1 MKYKVIDGDLIK
13 LALVGTFD
21 VITHGCNCFCT
32 CGAGIAVPMART
44 FGCDNFPL
52 ERRTGFSRIDDDDED
67 TYTYDTG
74 NYKNINKLG
83 QIDYQDVPISLKL
96 GHRIGGY
103 SLPKPDDIILVTVVN
118 SYTQYSPG
126 SPLPGQTIPLDY
138 DALSLCMRKINFQF
152 KGQHIGLPKI
162 GAGLAGGDWSRIED
176 IIKEELK
183 DCDVTIVNYKKV

>member
-1 MKYKVIDGDLIK
+1 MKYNIVEGDLIK

-21 VITHGCNCFCT
+21 VISHGCNTFCT
-32 CGAGIAVPMART
+32 MGAGIAVPMAKA

-52 ERRTGFSRIDDDDED
+52 ERRIAVRRIDDDDDE
-67 TYTYDTG
+67 YTYDTG
-74 NYKNINKLG
+74 NYGNINKLG
-83 QIDYQDVPISLKL
+83 QIDYQVVPVSLRL

-138 DALSLCMRKINFQF
+138 DALTLCMRKINFTF
-152 KGQHIGLPKI
+152 NGKHVGIPKI
-162 GAGLAGGDWSRIED
+162 GAGLAGGDWDRIEK

-183 DCDVTIVNYKKV
+183 DCDVTIVNYKK